1 MSRKR
6 PTCPPHLVCSME
18 PVKEPDVGAVVLV
31 ELEMVEVVHLIR
43 EEEGQVIAFGVI
55 FNILIV
61 RGVRL
66 HAKYCILL
74 L

>member
-1 MSRKR
+1 
-6 PTCPPHLVCSME
+6 ME

-55 FNILIV
+55 FNI
-61 RGVRL
+61 
-66 HAKYCILL
+66 
-74 L
+74 